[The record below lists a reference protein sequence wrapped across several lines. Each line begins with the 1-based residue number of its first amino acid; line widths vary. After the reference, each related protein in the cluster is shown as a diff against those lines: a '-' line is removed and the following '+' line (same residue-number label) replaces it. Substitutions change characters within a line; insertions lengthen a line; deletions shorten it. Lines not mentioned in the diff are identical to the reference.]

1 MSNQTS
7 SSQVSSSV
15 VIDAEGQILGRLATN
30 VVRLLKEGKKVDVVN
45 VEKVILSG
53 PKNRVLASYTL
64 MFGVKTLFNPYTNS
78 VIRPRS
84 PERIFKRTIRGML
97 PKGQKGIRMLKMVK
111 AYIGVPEHLADKEK
125 VKPSTSDGAR
135 LKGKFVTLYEVS
147 KSLGWKE

>member
-1 MSNQTS
+1 MSQTNT
-7 SSQVSSSV
+7 V
-15 VIDAEGQILGRLATN
+15 VIDGEGQILGRLASN
-30 VVRLLKEGKKVDVVN
+30 VVRYLKEGKKVEIVN

-53 PKNRVLASYTL
+53 PMNRVLASYTL
-64 MFGVKTLFNPYTNS
+64 MFDVKTLFNPYTNS

-97 PKGQKGIRMLKMVK
+97 PKGLRGIRMLKMVK
-111 AYIGVPEHLADKEK
+111 AYTGIPEHLKDKEK

-147 KSLGWKE
+147 KSLGWNE